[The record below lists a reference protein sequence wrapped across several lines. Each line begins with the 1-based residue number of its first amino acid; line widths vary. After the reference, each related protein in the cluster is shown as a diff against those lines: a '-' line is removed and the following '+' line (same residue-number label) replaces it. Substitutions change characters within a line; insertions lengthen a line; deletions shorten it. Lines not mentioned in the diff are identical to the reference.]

1 MAFFCVKYSRYIV
14 QIKGEVAFMKLAK
27 SYKFILLLV
36 AFVLSLAMAIGGF
49 TVTGAKADTA
59 TLSPTKYFEFSSGVE
74 AEFSDGA
81 LKATVKDG
89 SAISFNNELV
99 ISDLSLE
106 LSVPT
111 DFTATV
117 VITSNSYY
125 IHGNKNA
132 DGDFITSIENEIK
145 LSAGAQTVKI
155 GVDDNGYVICNGS
168 AVASDKFYRVKEVN
182 DCAIGKVEI
191 KFASSKENAQGEFS
205 LTSVDQKASD
215 VSANYK
221 QTFAVA
227 DGKLEKIAAPRI
239 VVNEDFYTQTAKGKY
254 TAYKFVG
261 NGAITYDVNASAYSL
276 TEKVSSSN
284 IYVAAN
290 DEYIWRESVEKP
302 NTVAFKKTGTALLSL
317 TIDGYVDGYKET
329 ISVEV
334 MEKDVDV
341 KAPEYGFDQEAY
353 DGFMAVL
360 EKEYRDVEANTS
372 VALGSTLEIPSMAD
386 LVFDDYSSY
395 SDLSSTTYYKA
406 KTEST
411 SSKMEF
417 DLNEVSNYLFYVRF
431 KDASGNI
438 MDDSNFMEIDED
450 DPLKVNYGIYGED
463 KTVAGYVGNFIFRF
477 VINDDA
483 NIVITPA
490 AKQGAGYIGV
500 KYTASKFT
508 IKANGYKTEYKLYY
522 NDNEKATEDSDGWKE
537 IPKAS
542 SITDKAYVSAD
553 GYTYD
558 QIQEFA
564 YDGSLTFN
572 PVLRGAY
579 KIECTATS
587 DVSPRSS
594 TASTVIVVENEPTFV
609 KVDTKWL
616 QNNVWSVVF
625 LSIGTLCLIAIIVLL
640 FVKPKEDKDND

>member
-1 MAFFCVKYSRYIV
+1 
-14 QIKGEVAFMKLAK
+14 MKLAK
-27 SYKFILLLV
+27 SYKFILLIT
-36 AFVLSLAMAIGGF
+36 AFILSLAMAIGGF
-49 TVTGAKADTA
+49 TVTNAKADTA

-74 AEFSDGA
+74 AEFSEGA

-89 SAISFNNELV
+89 SAISFNKELV
-99 ISDLSLE
+99 ISDLGLE
-106 LSVPT
+106 LNVPT

-117 VITSNSYY
+117 VVTSDSYY
-125 IHGNKNA
+125 VHGNKNA
-132 DGDFITSIENEIK
+132 EGKFITSIENEIE

-155 GVDDNGYVICNGS
+155 GVDDNGYVTLNGS
-168 AVASDKFYRVKEVN
+168 VVSSDKFYRVKEVN
-182 DCAIGKVEI
+182 ECAIGKLTI
-191 KFASSKENAQGEFS
+191 KFASSKENAQGVFTLS
-205 LTSVDQKASD
+205 SVDQKASD
-215 VSANYK
+215 ASATYK
-221 QTFAVA
+221 QTFAVK
-227 DGKLEKIAAPRI
+227 DGELEKIAAPRI
-239 VVNEDFYTQTAKGKY
+239 VLNEDFYTQTAKGKY
-254 TAYKFVG
+254 TAYKFAS
-261 NGAITYDVNASAYSL
+261 NGAKTYDVNASAYSL
-276 TEKVSSSN
+276 TEKISSSN
-284 IYVAAN
+284 IYVVAN

-302 NTVAFKKTGTALLSL
+302 NTVAFIKTGTALLSL
-317 TIDGYVDGYKET
+317 TIDGYTDGYKET
-329 ISVEV
+329 VSVIV
-334 MEKDVDV
+334 KDKDVDEQ
-341 KAPEYGFDQEAY
+341 APVYKFDQEAY
-353 DGFMAVL
+353 DGFMSAL

-372 VALGSTLEIPSMAD
+372 VALGSALEIPSMAD

-395 SDLSSTTYYKA
+395 ADLTSTTYYKA

-411 SSKMEF
+411 SSNMEF
-417 DLNEVSNYLFYVRF
+417 DLDEVSNYLFYVRF

-438 MDDSNFMEIDED
+438 MDASDFMETDKD

-463 KTVAGYVGNFIFRF
+463 NKVTGYVGNFIFRF

-508 IKANGYKTEYKLYY
+508 IKANGYKTTYTLYY
-522 NDNEKATEDSDGWKE
+522 NADVNATEDSDGWKE

-542 SITDKAYVSAD
+542 SIADKAYVSAD

-572 PVLRGAY
+572 PVLKGSY

-587 DVSPRSS
+587 EVSPR
-594 TASTVIVVENEPTFV
+594 TATATTPIIKVEKEPAVV

-640 FVKPKEDKDND
+640 FVKPKEETDND

>member
-1 MAFFCVKYSRYIV
+1 
-14 QIKGEVAFMKLAK
+14 MKLAK
-27 SYKFILLLV
+27 SYKFILLIT
-36 AFVLSLAMAIGGF
+36 AFILSLAMAIGGF
-49 TVTGAKADTA
+49 TANNAKADTA

-74 AEFSDGA
+74 AEFSEGA

-89 SAISFNNELV
+89 SAISFNKELV
-99 ISDLSLE
+99 ISDLGLE
-106 LSVPT
+106 LNVPT

-117 VITSNSYY
+117 VITSDSYY
-125 IHGNKNA
+125 VHGNKNA
-132 DGDFITSIENEIK
+132 EGKFITSIENEIE

-155 GVDDNGYVICNGS
+155 GVDDNGYVTLNGS
-168 AVASDKFYRVKEVN
+168 VVSSDKFYRVKEVN
-182 DCAIGKVEI
+182 ECAIGKIVI
-191 KFASSKENAQGEFS
+191 KFASSKENAQGVFTLS
-205 LTSVDQKASD
+205 SVDQKASD
-215 VSANYK
+215 ASATFK
-221 QTFAVA
+221 QTFAVK
-227 DGKLEKIAAPRI
+227 DGELEKIAAPRI
-239 VVNEDFYTQTAKGKY
+239 VLNEDFYTQTAKGKY
-254 TAYKFVG
+254 TAYKFAS
-261 NGAITYDVNASAYSL
+261 NGAKTYDVNASAYSL
-276 TEKVSSSN
+276 TEKISSSN
-284 IYVAAN
+284 IYVVAN

-302 NTVAFKKTGTALLSL
+302 NTVAFIKTGTALLSL
-317 TIDGYVDGYKET
+317 TIDGYADGYKET
-329 ISVEV
+329 VSVIV
-334 MEKDVDV
+334 KDKDVDEQ
-341 KAPEYGFDQEAY
+341 APVYKFDQEAY
-353 DGFMAVL
+353 DGFMSAL

-372 VALGSTLEIPSMAD
+372 VALGSTLKVPSMAD

-395 SDLSSTTYYKA
+395 ADLTSTTYYKA

-411 SSKMEF
+411 SSNMEF
-417 DLNEVSNYLFYVRF
+417 DLDEVSNYLFYVRF

-438 MDDSNFMEIDED
+438 MDASNFMETDKD

-463 KTVAGYVGNFIFRF
+463 KTVTGYVGNFIFRF

-490 AKQGAGYIGV
+490 VKQGAGYIGV

-508 IKANGYKTEYKLYY
+508 IKANGYKTTYTLYY
-522 NDNEKATEDSDGWKE
+522 NADVNATEDSDGWKE

-572 PVLRGAY
+572 PVVKGAY

-587 DVSPRSS
+587 EVSPR
-594 TASTVIVVENEPTFV
+594 TATATTIIKVEKEPAVV

-640 FVKPKEDKDND
+640 FVKPKEETDND